1 MNRRVPPTHQSTRV
15 NGPAITGADVTT
27 TVGPHL
33 PPGEHMRIRTT
44 AVAVSGALALS
55 AFAAPAV
62 YAADDSA
69 NGIAASPQWAAVTA
83 GTGPSAFGA
92 ATTADATAG
101 PDVSFSGMKVNGGKP
116 IVVGATK
123 HRSVSVTYKL
133 THAADV
139 DIADEDFANGPFL
152 YLKSLPASLE
162 DTLENPVLFGDEAA
176 SCTAT
181 STTTANCKALIDIR
195 PADGELVNAY
205 AKTWKAGGL
214 AIQFDEDAAD
224 MGETWQGGLGTAK
237 VQRETRLTGANAAP
251 EPVKKGKTITVTSK
265 LTRANWDTNKFPAY
279 GGQSVKLQFK
289 KKGTSVYKDV
299 KTVKS
304 SSAGALKTTV
314 KATVDGTYRFVFAG
328 SSGTAA
334 VTSAADAIDVK

>member
-1 MNRRVPPTHQSTRV
+1 
-15 NGPAITGADVTT
+15 
-27 TVGPHL
+27 
-33 PPGEHMRIRTT
+33 MRIRTT
-44 AVAVSGALALS
+44 AAAVSGALALS

-69 NGIAASPQWAAVTA
+69 NGIATSPQWAAVTA
-83 GTGPSAFGA
+83 GNGPSAFGA

-101 PDVSFSGMKVNGGKP
+101 PDVSFSAMKVNGGKP

-123 HRSVSVTYKL
+123 KRTVPVTYTL

-176 SCTAT
+176 SCAAT
-181 STTTANCKALIDIR
+181 SPTTANCKAVIDIR
-195 PADGELVNAY
+195 PGDGELVNAY

-237 VQRETRLTGANAAP
+237 LQRETRLTGANAAP

-299 KTVKS
+299 KTVKT

-334 VTSAADAIDVK
+334 VTSAADAVDVK